1 MTISWLRRL
10 FGHREPSHAD
20 SVFGT
25 AMRESGELINN
36 MREASNSTDVFRA
49 MMADIWAQHRNVPF
63 MTTVY
68 ESVQEMKSGTDQQD
82 GNNQGS

>member
-1 MTISWLRRL
+1 MISWLRRL
-10 FGHREPSHAD
+10 FGYDDPSRAD
-20 SVFGT
+20 SAFGT
-25 AMRESGELINN
+25 AMQESGDLIIR
-36 MREASNSTDVFRA
+36 MREASNSNDVFRA

-82 GNNQGS
+82 GHNSSS